1 MIKTILVPT
10 DGSDH
15 ANKAVGLATDLALKY
30 EARLVLLHVISSK
43 HPPEGVLRAAEVEH
57 VSTRLDE
64 GSGGGLV
71 NIPQEIMARV
81 DSGDLSLAV
90 LEFASKKVL
99 GDAVKAARKAG
110 VKAVETAVEEGDPSR
125 QILACSKREK
135 ADMIVMG
142 SRGMGDLKGLLVGS
156 VSHKVGQLTDC
167 TLITVR

>member
-15 ANKAVGLATDLALKY
+15 ATKAVGLATDLALKY
-30 EARLVLLHVISSK
+30 EARMVVLHVISAK
-43 HPPEGVLRAAEVEH
+43 HLPEGVLRAAEVEH
-57 VSTRLDE
+57 VSTHLDE

-81 DSGDLSLAV
+81 GTGDLTLEV
-90 LEFASKKVL
+90 LQFASHKVL
-99 GDAVKAARKAG
+99 GEAAKAARKAG
-110 VKAVETAVEEGDPSR
+110 VKDVKTEVEEGDPAR
-125 QILACSKREK
+125 RILACAEREK

-142 SRGMGDLKGLLVGS
+142 SRGMGDLKGLLMGS

-167 TLITVR
+167 TLITVK